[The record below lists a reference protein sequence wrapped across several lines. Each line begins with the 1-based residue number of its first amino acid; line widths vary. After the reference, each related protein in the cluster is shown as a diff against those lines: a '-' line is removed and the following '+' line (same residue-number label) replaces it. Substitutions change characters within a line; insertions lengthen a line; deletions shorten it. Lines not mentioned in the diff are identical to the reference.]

1 MGEVLNQVWLKS
13 QEMSALL
20 DKQVNAL
27 KEKIF
32 RGSRKL
38 PQPHEKVCDE
48 NEERNKKKTTRA

>member
-1 MGEVLNQVWLKS
+1 MTGRAYIHGGSAELSLAEIH
-13 QEMSALL
+13 QEMSKLL

-38 PQPHEKVCDE
+38 PHAHEKGV
-48 NEERNKKKTTRA
+48 